1 MPKKKQPV
9 LTDISI
15 EIGYVARLFL
25 HGHGISFVEHVLFWE
40 MPFLFFST
48 VMRRQIWI
56 MWTAQSVL
64 RVCLDRWWLKILV
77 STPPAVVS
85 WVQKHG
91 APMCVPGNE
100 GFFRYTLQISNY
112 CWAIIDTHFTYLEIS
127 YIYITIPSYFLHYL
141 GGAVRGYTW
150 IFCLPRNP
158 RRGDR
163 CVDKECPGTPP
174 RPREARGRRG
184 VETDFR
190 NKNGGMMGYSRD
202 IVGNDI
208 TPWVIIPSIS
218 YIYITSL

>member
-127 YIYITIPSYFLHYL
+127 YIYIYNHPIIFFTLL
-141 GGAVRGYTW
+141 GGCSSGLHVD
-150 IFCLPRNP
+150 ILPP
-158 RRGDR
+158 
-163 CVDKECPGTPP
+163 KEPPQGRPMCGQGMSRHASTPAGG
-174 RPREARGRRG
+174 PREKGSWDGFPQQERRYDG
-184 VETDFR
+184 
-190 NKNGGMMGYSRD
+190 
-202 IVGNDI
+202 I
-208 TPWVIIPSIS
+208 
-218 YIYITSL
+218 